1 SMDTAEWFLFQVRR
15 QLQESGVD
23 SRSRIL
29 CAVSGGMDSVVMLAL
44 LRDLSTELGFV
55 VGVAH
60 ADHGLRGEASQQD
73 AEFVRHLAVEWNL
86 PVFVETL
93 PVREY
98 ARRHHC
104 GIEMAA
110 RLLRYEFLQRSAR
123 AFGATH
129 VAVAHTADD
138 NAETVLLNL
147 LRGAGLEGL
156 SGIPP
161 QRELFSDC
169 FLIRPLLSLRKRHL
183 HEYACS
189 RGLLWREDVSN
200 RELYF
205 RRNRIRWELLPTIE
219 RIMPG
224 ALDNINRSSALLRQ
238 ALSGIHQLLEPLLQ
252 QTALPDGNGF
262 LIADSQWDA
271 LPEFFCME
279 FLRLGLRRLGIT
291 YSPPAHRLLQ
301 ALALRAA
308 RTGKKILLSR
318 TAILVRERSGFS
330 LVLATAPMSPVF
342 VQPHGCYRA
351 GSWELEFRP
360 VLPHEA
366 NFSPDPW
373 TEFMDADRLPQTLCW
388 RTPMPGDHF
397 HPLGMPHETKL
408 GKFLSSQR
416 IPYWRRLSLSVLA
429 EGHRVL
435 WLCGIRLSDAVKITP
450 STRRIVRVRLRHVSQ
465 QEDRE

>member
-1 SMDTAEWFLFQVRR
+1 MDTAEWFLFQVRR

-262 LIADSQWDA
+262 LIADSQWTHCRNSSAWNFFGWAFGVWELPTPHRHTVYSRLLPSVQLAQERKSCLAARRFSSVSA
-271 LPEFFCME
+271 LGSA
-279 FLRLGLRRLGIT
+279 L
-291 YSPPAHRLLQ
+291 YSPRLQCPLCSCSPMGAIVPA
-301 ALALRAA
+301 
-308 RTGKKILLSR
+308 
-318 TAILVRERSGFS
+318 
-330 LVLATAPMSPVF
+330 P
-342 VQPHGCYRA
+342 
-351 GSWELEFRP
+351 GSWSF
-360 VLPHEA
+360 VLFCPTKPI
-366 NFSPDPW
+366 S
-373 TEFMDADRLPQTLCW
+373 RLTLGRNSW
-388 RTPMPGDHF
+388 MPTAY
-397 HPLGMPHETKL
+397 P
-408 GKFLSSQR
+408 
-416 IPYWRRLSLSVLA
+416 RLSVG
-429 EGHRVL
+429 GHR
-435 WLCGIRLSDAVKITP
+435 C
-450 STRRIVRVRLRHVSQ
+450 
-465 QEDRE
+465 RETIFTHWECHMKQSWASSSAASAFLTGVASL